1 MKSTVLFLSLFCCV
15 ILNFRGNA
23 QQDTTQSFVSD
34 TLSKTKEK
42 THSPQTAT
50 ILSAIVPGLGQIYNK
65 NYWKVPVIYAG
76 FAGLGYVV
84 SQNHIFYSD
93 FKNEYE
99 AYLSYSEKETAA
111 GRTPQTDTL
120 LTVRGVEGYS
130 VFSVKEGRDYYRRRR
145 DMAIIGIGALYFVN
159 IIEAYV
165 NAHMFSF
172 DISDELS
179 ISYTPLYTHA
189 TAFYPTGI
197 RFSLKF

>member
-1 MKSTVLFLSLFCCV
+1 MKSNVLVFTLFCSIFLIFQV
-15 ILNFRGNA
+15 NA
-23 QQDTTQSFVSD
+23 QQDTTQRISTD
-34 TLSKTKEK
+34 TLTNTKEK

-50 ILSAIVPGLGQIYNK
+50 ILSAVVPGLGQIYNK
-65 NYWKVPVIYAG
+65 SYWKVPIIYAG

-93 FKNEYE
+93 FKDQYD
-99 AYLSYSEKETAA
+99 AYLSYSEAETAA

-145 DMAIIGIGALYFVN
+145 DLAIIGIGALYFVN

-179 ISYTPLYTHA
+179 ISYAPLYTHA
-189 TAFYPTGI
+189 TAFYPTGV